1 MRARLS
7 RCVACT
13 LASVTLLRIVS
24 RSTAMPLCRAISSC
38 SATHRYTVGYSHRGG
53 APLCAQRCER
63 RRDLVARIGCEV
75 CQRTAAL
82 GLYVPTHEAALR
94 RFGTAIPSI
103 QSRMYTVATAT
114 YRAEPERSTG
124 ERTNERTK
132 APRRSRTTRT
142 TAHEVEW
149 LQRTCTA
156 IAFGWAPMHFNTVS
170 TPPWHTAS
178 DRIGAMRIR
187 TVAQRWGTHN
197 TVGTRHC

>member
-1 MRARLS
+1 
-7 RCVACT
+7 
-13 LASVTLLRIVS
+13 
-24 RSTAMPLCRAISSC
+24 MPLCRAISSC

-53 APLCAQRCER
+53 APLCAQG

-103 QSRMYTVATAT
+103 AYECIQWPLRPT
-114 YRAEPERSTG
+114 EPSLSG
-124 ERTNERTK
+124 LQANERTNERTK

-156 IAFGWAPMHFNTVS
+156 IAFGWAPMHFKTVS

-187 TVAQRWGTHN
+187 TVAQRWGTHS